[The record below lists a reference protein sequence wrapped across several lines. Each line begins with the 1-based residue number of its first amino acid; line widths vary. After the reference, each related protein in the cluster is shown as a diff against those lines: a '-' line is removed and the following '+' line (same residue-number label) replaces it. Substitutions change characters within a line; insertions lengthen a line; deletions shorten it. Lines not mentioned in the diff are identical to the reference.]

1 MRPRDLAWIR
11 ETVLPAI
18 EAAGVQRFALLE
30 SHDAI
35 NRMTIA
41 GMCKQALP
49 VRHFEVQF
57 FADNNLAR
65 AWVTGHDRVA

>member
-1 MRPRDLAWIR
+1 
-11 ETVLPAI
+11 VLSAI

-41 GMCKQALP
+41 GMSEQALP
-49 VRHFEVQF
+49 ARRFEVRQ
-57 FADNNLAR
+57 FADSSLAR
-65 AWVTGHDRVA
+65 AWATGRD